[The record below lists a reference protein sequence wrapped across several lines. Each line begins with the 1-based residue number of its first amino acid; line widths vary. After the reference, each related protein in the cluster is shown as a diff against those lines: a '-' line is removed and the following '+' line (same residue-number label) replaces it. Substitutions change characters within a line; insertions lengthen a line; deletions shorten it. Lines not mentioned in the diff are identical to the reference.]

1 MAAWPE
7 NYLFNMEQTVAELPV
22 LDRAWAWFAVKKN
35 RQQVIWGGGVV
46 LVVVLAVSFYFWR
59 KNEIEF
65 AASDALSRVEAQL
78 TVPGGARNES
88 AEAYLKVAN
97 EHAGTGAGARA
108 LLQAG
113 VVFFTQAKYSDAQ
126 AQFQKFGQAYPES
139 PFRGQAVLGNAAC
152 LDALGKSDEA
162 AAAYKSFFEQRP
174 NEAGSLQAKF
184 SLARIYESQGKL
196 EQARTLYEELA
207 RGDANAAN
215 SSIGNEAGLKA
226 EELRSKLPASP
237 PPNAIAA
244 PPMSLLNT
252 PPAVSTN
259 KP

>member
-1 MAAWPE
+1 
-7 NYLFNMEQTVAELPV
+7 MEQTVAELPA
-22 LDRAWAWFAVKKN
+22 LHRAWAWFAVKKN
-35 RQQVIWGGGVV
+35 RQQVIWGGGVT

-59 KNEIEF
+59 QNEIEF

-78 TVPGGARNES
+78 TGPGGARNES
-88 AEAYLKVAN
+88 AEACLQVAN
-97 EHAGTGAGARA
+97 EHAGTVAGARA
-108 LLQAG
+108 LLQGGA
-113 VVFFTQAKYSDAQ
+113 VFFTQGKYAEAQ

-152 LDALGKSDEA
+152 LDALGKLDEA

-207 RGDANAAN
+207 RGDATGVN

-226 EELRSKLPASP
+226 EELRSKLPASSLTNSILAPPTSILGP
-237 PPNAIAA
+237 PPN
-244 PPMSLLNT
+244 LL
-252 PPAVSTN
+252 TN